1 MRYVKFISGTQTIE
15 GSVDMDPAYLAKL
28 SPNKQAMFRPLV
40 TDPQP
45 TPTATQVVMSAGYVI
60 EPTQVRETWSLR
72 EKSAD
77 EIEDESLVV
86 DRAQI
91 AAALDSINT
100 QLAIT
105 NAQVDAM
112 TTAQIR
118 TLVRDDRR
126 IVFQVLRYIARRVK
140 RGM

>member
-1 MRYVKFISGTQTIE
+1 
-15 GSVDMDPAYLAKL
+15 
-28 SPNKQAMFRPLV
+28 
-40 TDPQP
+40 
-45 TPTATQVVMSAGYVI
+45 MSAGYVI
-60 EPTQVRETWSLR
+60 EPTQVRDTWSLR

-77 EIEDESLVV
+77 EIEDESLGV

>member
-77 EIEDESLVV
+77 EIEDESLGV